1 MKTQKTKLIIFTVII
16 TAALACGIFI
26 VKSNNNSKFQQQLK
40 LGNDALLNMDYE
52 AAVTAFA
59 NAIGLNP
66 KDVQA
71 YLGIAKAYVAL
82 DDYGSASEYLSKGRV
97 EIPEPSILTMLD
109 SLTADAFTSLGKEF
123 MAQGDLDSAKDAFN
137 EALKQNP
144 ENEEAQKGLED
155 IEASPKPAPDADTD
169 ADTEG
174 DIPNNEANTP
184 NVDDS
189 AANGN
194 SLPFKPSDI
203 TFFGY
208 PVTENHYEEWK
219 ASLNFS
225 GNDTD
230 PTYGGDPN
238 SGFCDLL
245 ICGNGTYSDFGS
257 SLKVDLLD
265 SGYNVFLGWNK
276 SSNISVPMYTFM
288 MNASNTHGHI
298 FDQYVSSPIY
308 IGQSFDE
315 ALQMIGY
322 TGEITY
328 GSPYDTTSAI
338 ALSDDL
344 TIRFFSFDGKN
355 AVELLFYQNTF
366 VQFYGSNN
374 VISQIV
380 VQAPAL

>member
-1 MKTQKTKLIIFTVII
+1 MKTQKTKLLIFTTII
-16 TAALACGIFI
+16 VAAVACGIFI

-82 DDYGSASEYLSKGRV
+82 DDYGSASEYLSKGRI

-123 MAQGDLDSAKDAFN
+123 MAQGDLDSAKDAFK

-144 ENEEAQKGLED
+144 ENEEAQKELGNLEN
-155 IEASPKPAPDADTD
+155 SSNPNPDADTD
-169 ADTEG
+169 TERETP
-174 DIPNNEANTP
+174 DNEPSTP
-184 NVDDS
+184 DVNDS
-189 AANGN
+189 ASGD
-194 SLPFKPSDI
+194 STLPFRPSDI

-238 SGFCDLL
+238 SGFCNLL
-245 ICGNGTYSDFGS
+245 ICGNGTYTEFGS
-257 SLKVDLLD
+257 SLKIDMLD
-265 SGYNVFLGWNK
+265 SGYNSFLNWN
-276 SSNISVPMYTFM
+276 IQAAGAVPMYTFM
-288 MNASNTHGHI
+288 MVANDSYGHI

-308 IGQSFDE
+308 IGQSFDA
-315 ALQMIGY
+315 ALQAVGY

-328 GSPYDTTSAI
+328 GSLSDTTSAT

-344 TIRFFSFDGKN
+344 TIRGYTFNGQN
-355 AVELLFYQNTF
+355 VVELLFYQNTF

-374 VISQIV
+374 VISMIV